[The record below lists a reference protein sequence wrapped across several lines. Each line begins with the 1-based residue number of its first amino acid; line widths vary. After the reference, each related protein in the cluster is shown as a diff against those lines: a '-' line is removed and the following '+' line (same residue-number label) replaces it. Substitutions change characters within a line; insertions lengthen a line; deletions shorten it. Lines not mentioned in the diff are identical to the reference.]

1 MSPSSID
8 PSSSAAEPGALA
20 AARPS
25 RFAGLDGIRGLAAL
39 AVVLYHLGFHGPQAR
54 AKELVP
60 LTPAPIRFLFVE
72 HGGLGVAVF
81 FALSGFVLSISLRS
95 TRLSPVEAVHFMK
108 RRCKRLI
115 PPYYAALILAILV
128 AGASAVVSNSPF
140 ELEGE
145 PFSFMSLLA
154 HLVFLQSALDLPQ
167 ISSVFWTLCAE
178 MFFYLAF
185 ALILMGV
192 GSLWPRYPRQSL
204 WFVLVPVSVLS
215 LVAATGA
222 VQGDWL
228 PVPWLTTFAAFLL
241 GAFTAWALLR
251 RIHPAV
257 PVVFGVAYLLTG
269 WWGELPFKATVVGS
283 AALFVL
289 VTRVSTIGRI
299 LDTALLR
306 FLGRISYS
314 WYLTHSV
321 VLSAVY
327 FLVEKSF
334 GTDRSAQLI
343 YALAGIGATV
353 VAATILQRL
362 VEAPSIRWAKN
373 EAVIAGVSPQ
383 RATDS
388 LLGSPPQDPRP

>member
-1 MSPSSID
+1 MICRADTIGGIVPAD
-8 PSSSAAEPGALA
+8 GVKL
-20 AARPS
+20 
-25 RFAGLDGIRGLAAL
+25 LDFLGI
-39 AVVLYHLGFHGPQAR
+39 F
-54 AKELVP
+54 
-60 LTPAPIRFLFVE
+60 PADLPEFLE
-72 HGGLGVAVF
+72 R
-81 FALSGFVLSISLRS
+81 I
-95 TRLSPVEAVHFMK
+95 
-108 RRCKRLI
+108 
-115 PPYYAALILAILV
+115 
-128 AGASAVVSNSPF
+128 GASAVVSNSPF

-251 RIHPAV
+251 RIHPAI